1 MATLAY
7 TQVGIAG
14 VAAPAAA
21 ATGGGDKVAP
31 NDRGALLVTNGGGG
45 SITVT
50 IAVPG
55 NTKYGQANPD
65 VAVAVAAG
73 ATKLIGP
80 LPADL
85 ADPSDGLIAI
95 SYSGVSS
102 VSVGAVTI

>member
-14 VAAPAAA
+14 TLPGLAAA
-21 ATGGGDKVAP
+21 AGGGDKVPP
-31 NDRGALLVTNGGGG
+31 NDRGALMVVNGSGG
-45 SITVT
+45 SINVT
-50 IAVPG
+50 LVVPG

-65 VAVAVAAG
+65 VVVAVAAG

-85 ADPSDGLIAI
+85 ADPADGLVAFT
-95 SYSGVSS
+95 YS
-102 VSVGAVTI
+102 AVTTVTVAAVQI